1 VKYFALLLAAAALLA
16 VSCQR
21 IPPSVSIPG
30 YEEKQA
36 AEEKVESQPLGTAE
50 KAPEYFRNQDAD

>member
-1 VKYFALLLAAAALLA
+1 VKYFTLSLAVLALLA

-30 YEEKQA
+30 YEEKQT

-50 KAPEYFRNQDAD
+50 NPPEFFRNQDAD